1 MLLRIAETKANIP
14 VTSSSPTPAP
24 SSENSTTKSVADR
37 LLRLKRQYF
46 LQKELS
52 SAADE
57 SENLAIEEVE
67 PLNFT

>member
-1 MLLRIAETKANIP
+1 MTESSVNVPEAVSEPSTPKLTPDKATATAEK
-14 VTSSSPTPAP
+14 
-24 SSENSTTKSVADR
+24 

-57 SENLAIEEVE
+57 SENLAIEEVR
-67 PLNFT
+67 FTKTVFNK